1 MDGKTNIFFN
11 VLEKNKKKNF
21 LKMKIVGITGTLGAG
36 KGTVVNYLI
45 SKYGFRHYSVRDY
58 LRQEAERRG
67 YKEMNRDVF
76 TAVANDLRAKHS
88 PSFIIDELYKQALE
102 NGQNA
107 IIESIRTPGEVASLR
122 TKEEFVL
129 LAVDAT
135 PEIRY
140 SRVVIRNS
148 ETDKISFEKFLS
160 DEKREMTTQD
170 PNKQNLAA
178 CIAAADHKI
187 NNDGDLNALYKQ
199 IDTIFAE
206 V

>member
-1 MDGKTNIFFN
+1 
-11 VLEKNKKKNF
+11 
-21 LKMKIVGITGTLGAG
+21 MKIVGITGTLGAG
-36 KGTVVNYLI
+36 KGTVVEYLKE
-45 SKYGFRHYSVRDY
+45 KYGFVHYSVRDY

-76 TAVANDLRAKHS
+76 TAIGNDLRAKHS
-88 PSFIIDELYKQALE
+88 PSYIIDELFKTAAQ

-122 TKEEFVL
+122 TKEGFIL
-129 LAVDAT
+129 LAVDAA

-140 SRVVIRNS
+140 DRIVIRNS

-160 DEKREMTTQD
+160 DEQREMSTQD

-178 CIAAADHKI
+178 CIAQADFKI
-187 NNDGDLNALYKQ
+187 DNGGDLDNLYRQ
-199 IDTIFAE
+199 IDSIFAE

>member
-1 MDGKTNIFFN
+1 
-11 VLEKNKKKNF
+11 
-21 LKMKIVGITGTLGAG
+21 MKIVGITGTLGAG
-36 KGTVVNYLI
+36 KGTVVDYLI

-129 LAVDAT
+129 LAVDAA

-178 CIAAADHKI
+178 CIATADHKI
-187 NNDGDLNALYKQ
+187 NNDGDLDALYKQ

>member
-1 MDGKTNIFFN
+1 M
-11 VLEKNKKKNF
+11 
-21 LKMKIVGITGTLGAG
+21 
-36 KGTVVNYLI
+36 
-45 SKYGFRHYSVRDY
+45 
-58 LRQEAERRG
+58 
-67 YKEMNRDVF
+67 
-76 TAVANDLRAKHS
+76 
-88 PSFIIDELYKQALE
+88 E

-129 LAVDAT
+129 LAVDAA

-178 CIAAADHKI
+178 CIATADHKI
-187 NNDGDLNALYKQ
+187 NNDGDLDALYKQ